1 MLFIAFIGTCRYIDG
16 VCFQW
21 FSHFR
26 NSSSGQRNMSLLNK
40 FIVNA
45 LPLIPKSV
53 VGHVAKRYIAGT
65 TLPDAIRV
73 VKNLNAK
80 GMVATIDLLGEDVTD
95 GGEANQVKS
104 NILPILRAIKESAL
118 DSNMS
123 IKPTQLGLKIDKDL
137 CRRNVKEII
146 SEASRLGNFV
156 RIDMEDATTT
166 DDTLELYRGL
176 RKEGL
181 TNMGVVIQAYMRR
194 SESDVRSLVKEGANI
209 RLCKGIY
216 NESPEIAYKGR
227 QEIRDNYM
235 KLLQIILEGGSYVGI
250 ATHDDFLLDRA
261 IALVQGMGLSKDR
274 YEFQMLLGVRE
285 SRRDQIVREGHR
297 LRVYVPYGEQ
307 WYAYSTRRLK
317 ENPLMA
323 WYITKAI
330 FVR

>member
-1 MLFIAFIGTCRYIDG
+1 
-16 VCFQW
+16 
-21 FSHFR
+21 
-26 NSSSGQRNMSLLNK
+26 MSILNK

-45 LPLIPKSV
+45 LPLIPKPV
-53 VGHVAKRYIAGT
+53 VGQVAKRYIAGT
-65 TLPDAIRV
+65 TLPDAVRV
-73 VKNLNAK
+73 VRDLNGKN
-80 GMVATIDLLGEDVTD
+80 MMATMDLLGEDVKD

-104 NILPILRAIKESAL
+104 NIIPILQAIKENAL
-118 DSNMS
+118 NSNMS
-123 IKPTQLGLKIDKDL
+123 IKPTQLGLKIDKEL
-137 CRRNVKEII
+137 CFRNVKEVIC
-146 SEASRLGNFV
+146 EAAELNNFV

-166 DDTLELYRGL
+166 DDTLELYRRL
-176 RKEGL
+176 RKDGL
-181 TNMGVVIQAYMRR
+181 NNMGVVIQAYMRR
-194 SESDVRSLVKEGANI
+194 SESDVRMLVKEGANI

-216 NESPEIAYKGR
+216 NESPSIAYKGH
-227 QEIRDNYM
+227 QEIRDNYLR
-235 KLLQIILEGGSYVGI
+235 LLQLIFDGGSYVGV

-261 IALVQGMGLSKDR
+261 VPMIQKLGLSKNQ

-285 SRRDQIVREGHR
+285 NRRNEIVKDGHR

>member
-1 MLFIAFIGTCRYIDG
+1 
-16 VCFQW
+16 
-21 FSHFR
+21 
-26 NSSSGQRNMSLLNK
+26 MSILNK

-45 LPLIPKSV
+45 LPLIPKPV
-53 VGHVAKRYIAGT
+53 VGQVAKRYIAGT
-65 TLPDAIRV
+65 TLPDAVRV
-73 VKNLNAK
+73 VRDLNGKN
-80 GMVATIDLLGEDVTD
+80 MMATMDLLGEDVKD

-104 NILPILRAIKESAL
+104 NIIPILQAIKENAL
-118 DSNMS
+118 NSNMS
-123 IKPTQLGLKIDKDL
+123 IKPTQLGLKIDKEL
-137 CRRNVKEII
+137 CFRNVKEVIC
-146 SEASRLGNFV
+146 EAAKLNNFV

-166 DDTLELYRGL
+166 DDTLELYRRL
-176 RKEGL
+176 RKDGL
-181 TNMGVVIQAYMRR
+181 NNMGVVIQAYMRR
-194 SESDVRSLVKEGANI
+194 SESDVRMLVKEGANI

-216 NESPEIAYKGR
+216 NESPSIAYKGH
-227 QEIRDNYM
+227 QEIRDNYLR
-235 KLLQIILEGGSYVGI
+235 LLQLIFDGGSYVGV

-261 IALVQGMGLSKDR
+261 VPMIQKFGLSKNQ

-285 SRRDQIVREGHR
+285 NRRNEIVKDGHR